1 MNSQFKTAYR
11 TNLVFYIFEW
21 IVLISVCA
29 IYHIFPPHY
38 FIATI
43 LFAFA
48 AVISLEKYAGKPDI
62 DVVRYGVYQSILFTV
77 MNVFMSIF
85 FNSAHIYV
93 YGAAFSSILNFIFVN
108 SKLAKFQMY
117 WTFFTS
123 MVSIL
128 AVPGFT
134 NDRKTHLVFIYGT
147 VMLLV
152 MNWIIV
158 SMTNHITFQQRRG
171 FEQERSLDDL
181 LKVVEAKCDDAR
193 DAAQSKADFLA
204 NMSHEIRTPINAIM
218 GMNEMILRESSNPEV
233 RNYATEAKN
242 AATSLLGIINDVL
255 DISKIEA
262 GKFTIVPV
270 EYRLSQVVIDTY
282 NLVKFKA
289 EAKNLSFDVFFDE
302 ELPSVFIGDDVR
314 LKQVLSNLL
323 SNAVKY
329 THKGGFTLEVKYMGG
344 GEIYFCVR
352 DTGIGIKE
360 ENISSLF
367 DSFARFEEKKNRNI
381 EGTGLGLNI
390 TSAILK
396 AVGSKLEVES
406 IYGVGSE
413 FSFVLRQEVVDETPS
428 GKINLKPVASDYKP
442 YKAGFSAENCK
453 VLVVDD
459 NDVNRMVFVSLLK
472 PTKIKIDEASSGKE
486 CLELVRKTAYD
497 IIFMDHMMPEMDGV
511 ETFKAM
517 REDKKNLSWTAPVIA
532 LTANAIAGAKEYYL
546 SEGFHSF
553 MSKPID
559 PGELEKLVFNL
570 LSANRAEIT
579 IGEAEEEPV
588 SEEPEKEL
596 PIISGLDWSYA
607 KLHLKEQ
614 SSLLATIKMFRTA
627 MKKDA
632 EILGEFY
639 SELDSEEGLDQ
650 YRVKV
655 HSMKSSAG
663 LIGIVQLAGMAMEL
677 EAAAKKK
684 DRDTIQMMHYIF
696 IDRWLS
702 FYEPLGELFEDESP
716 LKQAENYTNEIVDI
730 LGHIRRGAEEMDVG
744 VLDDMSKKLEEYSF
758 SDETAE
764 KIEEIRTMIFNFEV
778 EKLMVYDYDSVV

>member
-11 TNLVFYIFEW
+11 TNLVFYVFEW

-48 AVISLEKYAGKPDI
+48 AVVSLEKYASKPDI
-62 DVVRYGVYQSILFTV
+62 DIVRYGVYQIILFTV
-77 MNVFMSIF
+77 MNVFMAIF
-85 FNSAHIYV
+85 FDSAHIYV

-108 SKLAKFQMY
+108 SKLAKIQLY

-123 MVSIL
+123 I
-128 AVPGFT
+128 AAIFIVPGFT

-158 SMTNHITFQQRRG
+158 SMTNHITFQQRRS

-181 LKVVEAKCDDAR
+181 LKVVEAKCDAAR

-282 NLVKFKA
+282 NLVKFKS

-352 DTGIGIKE
+352 DTGIGIRE
-360 ENISSLF
+360 ENISALF
-367 DSFARFEEKKNRNI
+367 DSFARLEEKRNRYI
-381 EGTGLGLNI
+381 EGTGLGLSI
-390 TSAILK
+390 TQAILK

-413 FSFVLRQEVVDETPS
+413 FSFVLKQEVVDETPS

-570 LSANRAEIT
+570 LSDNRAEIT

-588 SEEPEKEL
+588 SEAPEKEL

-632 EILGEFY
+632 EILGGFY

-702 FYEPLGELFEDESP
+702 FYEPLGELFEDENP